1 MGNHILIN
9 GGLEYGVVDSKM
21 EAFMEYLEEN
31 GYEMDTGIKRGAVE
45 VTPESTWNSPTLT

>member
-1 MGNHILIN
+1 VGNHILIN